1 MLGAPT
7 AIGEGLM
14 LATGVFWCII
24 FIGHALR
31 VLRHPE
37 VLFSDLK
44 HPIRSAFAGGLSIGL
59 MIIAGGFAPYATD
72 LAAVIWGVA
81 VVIHLTIGA
90 YIVRS
95 LLVSPRE
102 AATLTPPLLLP
113 LVGNVLAPVIG
124 AKLGF
129 ITVSWMLFG
138 LGALLWVIVQ
148 PLILYRISTGPI
160 LPVKMW
166 PTLVILLAPPAVGSL
181 ALALLTDGFGPGP
194 LAIYGYAVLV
204 AAVMLLMVSRFRSIP
219 FAMSWWG
226 LYLPECGLCHRQHEG
241 GPCASVPA
249 DGDGA
254 LVACCLCLGRRDA
267 GLCCNAQ
274 GLLRRPSV
282 PAGVKAG
289 MKKGAVLAA
298 GAPFTILKSGDQVL
312 KRKWMTSPSWTTYS
326 LPSSRPLPASLAP
339 TSPL

>member
-1 MLGAPT
+1 MGLGGLAMTWREASVMLGAPA

-14 LATGVFWCII
+14 LAAGVFWCII
-24 FIGHALR
+24 FIGHVLR
-31 VLRHPE
+31 VVRHPE
-37 VLFSDLK
+37 ALVSDLK

-59 MIIAGGFAPYATD
+59 MIIAGGLMPYAAD
-72 LAAVIWGVA
+72 PAAAIWGLAVA
-81 VVIHLTIGA
+81 IHLMIGA

-129 ITVSWMLFG
+129 MTLSWMLFG
-138 LGALLWVIVQ
+138 LGALLWIIVQ

-160 LPVKMW
+160 LPAKMW
-166 PTLVILLAPPAVGSL
+166 PALVILLAPPAVGSL

-204 AAVMLLMVSRFRSIP
+204 AAVMLLLVPNFRTVP

-226 LYLPECGLCHRQHEG
+226 YTFPSAAFVTASMKASHAHPFPLMTPVLWLLIGFVSLVVALVFGATVKAFLSGNLLLPE
-241 GPCASVPA
+241 
-249 DGDGA
+249 
-254 LVACCLCLGRRDA
+254 
-267 GLCCNAQ
+267 
-274 GLLRRPSV
+274 
-282 PAGVKAG
+282 
-289 MKKGAVLAA
+289 
-298 GAPFTILKSGDQVL
+298 
-312 KRKWMTSPSWTTYS
+312 
-326 LPSSRPLPASLAP
+326 
-339 TSPL
+339 

>member
-1 MLGAPT
+1 MTSIQHSSPALVPSDSTPGLRHLPLPLFAVPMGLGGLAMTWREASAMLGAP
-7 AIGEGLM
+7 AVIGEGLM

-37 VLFSDLK
+37 ALVSDLK

-59 MIIAGGFAPYATD
+59 MIIAGGFLPYSFD

-81 VVIHLTIGA
+81 VAIHLTIGA
-90 YIVRS
+90 YIVRG

-160 LPVKMW
+160 LPAKMW

-204 AAVMLLMVSRFRSIP
+204 AAVMLLMIPKFRSVP

-226 LYLPECGLCHRQHEG
+226 YTFPSAAFVTASMKAAHAHPFPLMEPALWLLVAFVTVVVTLVFGATLKAFFAGHLFLPE
-241 GPCASVPA
+241 
-249 DGDGA
+249 
-254 LVACCLCLGRRDA
+254 
-267 GLCCNAQ
+267 
-274 GLLRRPSV
+274 
-282 PAGVKAG
+282 
-289 MKKGAVLAA
+289 
-298 GAPFTILKSGDQVL
+298 
-312 KRKWMTSPSWTTYS
+312 
-326 LPSSRPLPASLAP
+326 
-339 TSPL
+339 